1 MMFDL
6 GASFVVGL
14 LGSLHCLGMCGPL
27 VMAYSLHIKSPTG
40 VDGSSRPSSWTRGI
54 SHHLAFHAGRILV
67 YSLLGALSAGFFR
80 LIGLNLYLNVRGGFI
95 LAGGGL
101 IVLMG
106 LVFLQVLPFPK
117 GLGFLSQGI
126 PSLWPRGLP
135 ALFGRPGAASKAV
148 LGGACGLL
156 PCCLSCSML
165 IKAALTEN
173 IGQGFMT
180 MTAFGLG
187 TFPALLA
194 VGLSASLL
202 TLRTRLIGGRL
213 AALAVITMG
222 LVLIIRG
229 GRLLF

>member
-1 MMFDL
+1 MFDL

-14 LGSLHCLGMCGPL
+14 FGSLHCLGMCGPL
-27 VMAYSLHIKSPTG
+27 VMAYSLHIKTPAG
-40 VDGSSRPSSWTRGI
+40 EDGPSSPSSWTKGF
-54 SHHLAFHAGRILV
+54 SHHLAFHAGRLLV
-67 YSLLGALSAGFFR
+67 YSLLGALAAGLFR

-106 LVFLQVLPFPK
+106 LAFLQVLPFPK
-117 GLGFLSQGI
+117 LLVFLPETIQ
-126 PSLWPRGLP
+126 SLWPRTLP
-135 ALFGRPGAASKAV
+135 ALFKKPGAPSKAV

-173 IGQGFMT
+173 IGQGFLT
-180 MTAFGLG
+180 MTVFGLG
-187 TFPALLA
+187 TFPVLLA

-229 GRLLF
+229 GHLLF